1 VIAQRELQRIDDV
14 VANDLRRVLVLDD
27 RVEGFECAHVCLSV
41 MTVPVE
47 HNRLKIATKIDLHRR
62 AVQGKAL
69 AKIVPDVFTK

>member
-1 VIAQRELQRIDDV
+1 
-14 VANDLRRVLVLDD
+14 
-27 RVEGFECAHVCLSV
+27 VCLSV